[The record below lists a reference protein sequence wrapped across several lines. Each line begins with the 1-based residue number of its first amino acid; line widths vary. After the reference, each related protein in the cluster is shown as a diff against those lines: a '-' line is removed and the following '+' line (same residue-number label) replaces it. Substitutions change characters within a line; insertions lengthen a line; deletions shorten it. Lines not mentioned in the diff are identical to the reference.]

1 MKNKEK
7 PEIPI
12 PKGYSIDKTS
22 ARYTVSCRGLPL
34 QPFRATKMAQKA
46 GFEPALRYSRTTPLA
61 GEPLEPLGYFCTFW
75 LAHGRQ
81 RLPCQ
86 IIIP

>member
-22 ARYTVSCRGLPL
+22 ARQIISCRGLPL
-34 QPFRATKMAQKA
+34 QPFHATKMA
-46 GFEPALRYSRTTPLA
+46 R
-61 GEPLEPLGYFCTFW
+61 
-75 LAHGRQ
+75 
-81 RLPCQ
+81 
-86 IIIP
+86 